1 MKQTYRAQQGFT
13 LIELMI
19 VVAIIG
25 ILAAIALPAYQTY
38 TQRAQVSG
46 ALSEIS
52 AARTAYEEAFAS
64 GREEDFFT
72 LQNMGITAAGA
83 DGEGG
88 SERCSAYDITAPAV
102 DDAGDP
108 VDTIAALEC
117 TMSGTGAVEGATI
130 QLDRSADGVWTCV
143 TTLENENLFPAQ
155 CTGA

>member
-25 ILAAIALPAYQTY
+25 ILAAIALPAYQSY

-52 AARTAYEEAFAS
+52 AARTAYEEAFAA
-64 GREEDFFT
+64 GRPAAFFT
-72 LQNMGITAAGA
+72 LPNMGITAV
-83 DGEGG
+83 E
-88 SERCSAYDITAPAV
+88 SERCSAYDITAPGDTGAAV
-102 DDAGDP
+102 
-108 VDTIAALEC
+108 AALEC
-117 TMSGTGAVEGATI
+117 TMTGTGAVEGATI

-155 CTGA
+155 CTGADDT

>member
-52 AARTAYEEAFAS
+52 AARTAWEEAFAA
-64 GREEDFFT
+64 GRADDFFSRA
-72 LQNMGITAAGA
+72 NMGLAAGA
-83 DGEGG
+83 
-88 SERCSAYDITAPAV
+88 SQRCSTYVVNAPGDAEDGAV
-102 DDAGDP
+102 SP
-108 VDTIAALEC
+108 ALSC
-117 TMSGTGAVEGATI
+117 TMIGTGAVQGATI
-130 QLDRSADGVWTCV
+130 QLDRTDDGVWICTSSLTEV
-143 TTLENENLFPAQ
+143 NLVPSQ
-155 CTGA
+155 CTVADT